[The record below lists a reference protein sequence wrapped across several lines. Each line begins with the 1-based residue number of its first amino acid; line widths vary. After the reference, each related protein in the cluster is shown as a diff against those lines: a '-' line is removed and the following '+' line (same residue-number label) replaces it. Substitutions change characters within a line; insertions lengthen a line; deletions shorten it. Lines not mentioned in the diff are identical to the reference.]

1 MWRRGE
7 RFVTHD
13 WNSTQRLLVEGSIPA
28 FEAFFKVHSLS
39 DVRAIGYT
47 WEWGQSRAAFYAVAN
62 TKEGLEKGMISANIY
77 AEPKLN
83 PDQAREKVRWE
94 AGYFPFPAGLTGPN
108 DELGAAWVAEADRL
122 HDLTEKMGAI
132 DTSNEEQFAKYSRD
146 YETFLA
152 ELVTVC
158 CGALADIA
166 KTGLFGDCKNLD
178 FWVGSTD
185 DNGDIV
191 RDRDARIRKLIA
203 EK

>member
-1 MWRRGE
+1 M
-7 RFVTHD
+7 THD
-13 WNSTQRLLVEGSIPA
+13 WNKTRKLLVAGSIPA
-28 FEAFFKVHSLS
+28 FQAFFKVHPLS
-39 DVRAIGYT
+39 DVLAIGYT
-47 WEWGQSRAAFYAVAN
+47 WEWGQPQAAFYAVAN
-62 TKEGLEKGMISANIY
+62 TKNGLEKGMISANLY
-77 AEPKLN
+77 AEPKLT

-94 AGYFPFPAGLTGPN
+94 AGYFPFPAGLTGPD
-108 DELGAAWVAEADRL
+108 DELGAAWEAEADGL

-132 DTSNEEQFAKYSRD
+132 DTRNEEQYAKYSRD
-146 YETFLA
+146 YEAFIA

-166 KTGLFGDCKNLD
+166 NRGLFGDAKTLD

-191 RDRDARIRKLIA
+191 RGRHLRIKKMIA